1 MFLFKSCGGLITP
14 SVLVLTDH
22 KHKSVITEVP
32 SAMAKRVVLLGAPG
46 AGKGTQA
53 KMLIEKYKIPQIS
66 TGDILRKAV
75 ADGTPLGKEA
85 KVIMDSGGLVSDKI
99 VLGLVEERIKQPDCK
114 AGFILDGFPRNTAQ
128 AEALDKILSGMGM
141 PLTAALNIDVD
152 MNDLLK
158 RLTGRRTCKSC
169 QQMYNIYFSPPKKEG
184 VCDKCGGAL
193 FQRDDDKEETIKKRL
208 DVYTKQTAPLI
219 DYYSKKNIMKTIMGT
234 GSIND
239 IFNKVVAV
247 LG

>member
-1 MFLFKSCGGLITP
+1 
-14 SVLVLTDH
+14 
-22 KHKSVITEVP
+22 
-32 SAMAKRVVLLGAPG
+32 MAKRVVLLGAPG

-128 AEALDKILSGMGM
+128 AEALDRILSGMGM
-141 PLTAALNIDVD
+141 PLTVALNVDVD

-239 IFNKVVAV
+239 IFTKVTAI

>member
-1 MFLFKSCGGLITP
+1 
-14 SVLVLTDH
+14 
-22 KHKSVITEVP
+22 
-32 SAMAKRVVLLGAPG
+32 MAKRVVLLGAPG

-99 VLGLVEERIKQPDCK
+99 VLGLVEDRIKQPDCK

-128 AEALDKILSGMGM
+128 AESLDKILTGMGM

-234 GSIND
+234 GGIND
-239 IFNKVVAV
+239 IFTKVVAV

>member
-1 MFLFKSCGGLITP
+1 
-14 SVLVLTDH
+14 
-22 KHKSVITEVP
+22 
-32 SAMAKRVVLLGAPG
+32 MAKRVVLLGAPG

-99 VLGLVEERIKQPDCK
+99 VLGLVEERINQPDCK

-128 AEALDKILSGMGM
+128 AEALDNILSGKGM
-141 PLTAALNIDVD
+141 PLTIALNIDVD
-152 MNDLLK
+152 LNDLLK
-158 RLTGRRTCKSC
+158 RLTGRRTCKGC
-169 QQMYNIYFSPPKKEG
+169 QQMYNIYFSPSKKDG

-193 FQRDDDKEETIKKRL
+193 FQRADDKEETLKKTL
-208 DVYTKQTAPLI
+208 DLYQKQTAPLI
-219 DYYSKKNIMKTIMGT
+219 DYYSKKNIMKTVMGV

-239 IFNKVVAV
+239 IFNKVTAV

>member
-1 MFLFKSCGGLITP
+1 
-14 SVLVLTDH
+14 
-22 KHKSVITEVP
+22 
-32 SAMAKRVVLLGAPG
+32 MAKRVVLLGAPG

-85 KVIMDSGGLVSDKI
+85 KVIMDQGGLVSDKI
-99 VLGLVEERIKQPDCK
+99 VLGLVEERLKQPDTK
-114 AGFILDGFPRNTAQ
+114 DGFILDGFPRNTAQ
-128 AEALDKILSGMGM
+128 AEALDQILTSNGI
-141 PLTAALNIDVD
+141 PLTIALNIDVD

-158 RLTGRRTCKSC
+158 RLTGRRTCKGC
-169 QQMYNIYFSPPKKEG
+169 QQMYNIHFSPPKKEG
-184 VCDKCGGAL
+184 TCDKCGGQL

-208 DVYTKQTAPLI
+208 DVYQKQTAPLI
-219 DYYSKKNIMKTIMGT
+219 DYYSKKNIMKTVMGV

-239 IFNKVVAV
+239 IFNKVAAV

>member
-1 MFLFKSCGGLITP
+1 
-14 SVLVLTDH
+14 
-22 KHKSVITEVP
+22 
-32 SAMAKRVVLLGAPG
+32 MAKRVVLLGAPG

-114 AGFILDGFPRNTAQ
+114 SGFILDGFPRNTAQ
-128 AEALDKILSGMGM
+128 ADALDKILAGMGM
-141 PLTAALNIDVD
+141 PLTIALNIDVD

-169 QQMYNIYFSPPKKEG
+169 QQMYNIHFSLPKKDG
-184 VCDKCGGAL
+184 VCDKCGGEL
-193 FQRDDDKEETIKKRL
+193 FQRDDDKEATIKKRL
-208 DVYTKQTAPLI
+208 DVYQQQTAPLI
-219 DYYSKKNIMKTIMGT
+219 EYYSKKNIMKTVAGV
-234 GSIND
+234 GSIDD
-239 IFNKVVAV
+239 IFKKVTAI